1 MLFFPIRALSINY
14 HIQNMPAEQRP
25 CFEEAFS
32 SSPSSFI
39 SCRELWLSEDLRAI
53 TMTSSVQKPDESRS
67 KRRKELE
74 ADDTESPQLSS
85 ADTADPALS
94 DGLQSLYK
102 PEPLEE
108 LLNEMNK
115 EIKNLLAKYAHILS
129 ERAAMDASYVQEL
142 DGILKEA
149 RTIENHLKQKKE
161 SLKQRFAMIAN
172 TLQS

>member
-1 MLFFPIRALSINY
+1 MVQGTRAAREGTAEMLFFPIRALSINY
-14 HIQNMPAEQRP
+14 HIQNV
-25 CFEEAFS
+25 
-32 SSPSSFI
+32 
-39 SCRELWLSEDLRAI
+39 I
-53 TMTSSVQKPDESRS
+53 TMTSSAQKPDESRS